1 MPEQITQEETIEV
14 TTQVVE
20 DYGMQLPEYVVR
32 RLARFLLPKYRRI
45 CSGMNKNCSDGSK
58 AALLP
63 SVHLKIKIKID
74 MIGAKEESYER
85 SDLCPLLIGSTAGR
99 IH

>member
-1 MPEQITQEETIEV
+1 MPEQVTQEQTVEV

-32 RLARFLLPKYRRI
+32 RLARFLLPKI
-45 CSGMNKNCSDGSK
+45 Q
-58 AALLP
+58 
-63 SVHLKIKIKID
+63 
-74 MIGAKEESYER
+74 EELYER
-85 SDLCPLLIGSTAGR
+85 SDLCSLLVRSAAGR